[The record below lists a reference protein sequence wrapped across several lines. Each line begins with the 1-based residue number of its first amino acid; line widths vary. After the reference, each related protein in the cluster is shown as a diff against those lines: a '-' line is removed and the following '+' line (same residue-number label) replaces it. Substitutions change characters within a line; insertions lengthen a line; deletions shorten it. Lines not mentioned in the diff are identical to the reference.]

1 MSAALVILPLV
12 WATAEAPSSNNPASA
27 PKAPRRLSLV
37 NPRTRVV
44 KPVESPW
51 SPPPDV
57 KERGNFA
64 FYRKYTEA
72 MLRRCMK
79 LSMSGGRIASLLGRE
94 LFQTNV
100 TQYKVEGFDD
110 AVIFVA
116 DVESCIAKL
125 KPAQQYLVR
134 RIGLQEYT
142 QGETA
147 AMAGLS
153 LRTVLSRY
161 NEALDDLTRMFLE
174 RNMLERGM
182 SNAMK
187 NVENRG

>member
-1 MSAALVILPLV
+1 MSAALVILPQV
-12 WATAEAPSSNNPASA
+12 WATVEASNSINPVTA

-37 NPRTRVV
+37 NPRDRVV

-79 LSMSGGRIASLLGRE
+79 LSMGGGRVASLLGRE
-94 LFQTNV
+94 LFQSNV
-100 TQYKVEGFDD
+100 SHCTVEAFDNS
-110 AVIFVA
+110 VIFVA
-116 DVESCIAKL
+116 DIEACIGKL
-125 KPAQQYLVR
+125 SPGQQYLVR

-142 QGETA
+142 LDETA
-147 AMAGLS
+147 AMGGLP
-153 LRTVLSRY
+153 LRTVIRRY
-161 NEALDDLTRMFLE
+161 NRALDDLTRMFLE
-174 RNMLERGM
+174 RNMLEREM
-182 SNAMK
+182 SDAMRT
-187 NVENRG
+187 VQNRR